1 MINWRERGGPAVT
14 APAKAGFG
22 STVLCQVA
30 KESLDAQ
37 VELNYASAGVTWR
50 LQCPAGEVMETARS
64 A

>member
-14 APAKAGFG
+14 APAQAGFG